1 MTLIVM
7 IALQGVDSL
16 FLSSLLLAPVYGGCG
31 LHVLA
36 TAVRRSGVFHLNP
49 SAERSRL
56 IN

>member
-16 FLSSLLLAPVYGGCG
+16 FLSSLLVAPVYG

-36 TAVRRSGVFHLNP
+36 TAVRRSGVFHFNP